1 MTDDFSTETGT
12 GSGSATGIG
21 TDAAP
26 AAALWPGDTGLI
38 GEQARRALLE
48 LIKGPYLS
56 GVKAPALWSAL
67 LADEVGIRSRLHELF
82 LELVVDRVG
91 EFAFVRNVSTTELK
105 LPSTVRTA
113 ALTFLDTAMLLVL
126 RQMLL
131 AGEGDGR
138 VIVGQEDVFEQLR
151 VYRTADRDETDFN
164 KRLNSTWLKMKNTL
178 RVIHQAG
185 AELRGEPGLGHRHP
199 DRVGDALPEGPGG
212 RLDAEFRGD
221 LRMAVGVGAEFAE
234 APDLLHR
241 QAGIAREMKSGI
253 EQHRAVPVRE
263 HEPVAVV
270 PFRIGRVARQVTG
283 EQGHR
288 DLGAAERRTGMP
300 VARPL
305 DRVEG
310 EEADRVRHPDGER
323 RRVGL
328 GHGGGSK
335 FRRAS
340 GFPKG

>member
-1 MTDDFSTETGT
+1 MTDDFSTATG
-12 GSGSATGIG
+12 TGIG

-38 GEQARRALLE
+38 GEQTRRALLE

-67 LADEVGIRSRLHELF
+67 LADEVGIRSRLNELF

-151 VYRTADRDETDFN
+151 VYRTVDRDETDFN

-185 AELRGEPGLGHRHP
+185 AEDRAEISPVLRLIVDAEQIAAISGEYR
-199 DRVGDALPEGPGG
+199 RIAEGSGS
-212 RLDAEFRGD
+212 RLDLDSGSDGALAASIADVGGVDDTDAD
-221 LRMAVGVGAEFAE
+221 LTDDAT
-234 APDLLHR
+234 PD
-241 QAGIAREMKSGI
+241 
-253 EQHRAVPVRE
+253 P
-263 HEPVAVV
+263 
-270 PFRIGRVARQVTG
+270 
-283 EQGHR
+283 
-288 DLGAAERRTGMP
+288 
-300 VARPL
+300 
-305 DRVEG
+305 
-310 EEADRVRHPDGER
+310 EELTA
-323 RRVGL
+323 
-328 GHGGGSK
+328 
-335 FRRAS
+335 
-340 GFPKG
+340 